1 METFDFNAP
10 FDGEFRNGENML
22 AFCSKEA
29 KEETDTNNYL
39 CEVIA
44 DIVAKNGESFEG
56 MVNTLMRVAA
66 FVGNQPPTRRDM
78 LFLISGLTYAKIM
91 EEIRNHVEMKEKIE
105 KLKNMILNARKEGT
119 L

>member
-29 KEETDTNNYL
+29 NEGRDSNDYL
-39 CEVIA
+39 CEAITN
-44 DIVAKNGESFEG
+44 IVAKNGASFEG
-56 MVNTLMRVAA
+56 LVNTLMRVAA
-66 FVGNQPPTRRDM
+66 FAGNQPPTRRDM
-78 LFLISGLTYAKIM
+78 LFLASGLTYGKIE
-91 EEIRNHVEMKEKIE
+91 EEIRRHVEMKEKLK
-105 KLKNMILNARKEGT
+105 KLKDMILNARKEGT

>member
-29 KEETDTNNYL
+29 KEETDSNDYL
-39 CEVIA
+39 CEAIA
-44 DIVAKNGESFEG
+44 DIAAKNGESFEG
-56 MVNTLMRVAA
+56 IVNTLMRIAA
-66 FVGNQPPTRRDM
+66 FAGNQPPTRRDM
-78 LFLISGLTYAKIM
+78 LFLVSGLTYAKFE
-91 EEIRNHVEMKEKIE
+91 EEIREHAEMIE
-105 KLKNMILNARKEGT
+105 KMKKLKDMILNARKEGK